1 MVRKYVN
8 SLREPGERKRVTVS
22 HLRGAHAAGTSQGH
36 MRIYYHVQGAAK
48 RMGVAKCHFL
58 RDRKISLPDLS
69 LEE

>member
-1 MVRKYVN
+1 MTYYISYLGLSMSSGHIRAGKGRKN
-8 SLREPGERKRVTVS
+8 RTRGKKRN
-22 HLRGAHAAGTSQGH
+22 A
-36 MRIYYHVQGAAK
+36 YYHVQGVAK